1 MNLAGVLAPIP
12 TPFDESG
19 RVDETRLKKA
29 LRRWLKTPLVGFVV
43 LGSTGEAVLLDDD
56 EAERVI
62 AAARA
67 VVPRKRTFIVGTG
80 RESTRSAIRAAK
92 RAARHGADAILVRTP
107 GFYKNAM
114 TADAFVDHYTAVADA
129 SPVPVL
135 LYNFTALTGVE
146 LPVEAVGVLAR
157 HPNVIGMK
165 ESGSDVMRLTDLT
178 AFASDNFRLLAGS
191 ATTFHQALAVGAVG
205 GILAAACVVPEVCV
219 RLYQLTMSGR
229 QEEARALQQRLLPMV
244 KLLVSGYGVP
254 GLKAAATLA
263 GYDSGFPRSPL
274 LPVPDAVVAE
284 LRQTLAAFESA
295 AP

>member
-29 LRRWLKTPLVGFVV
+29 LRRWLKTPLAGFVV
-43 LGSTGEAVLLDDD
+43 LGSTGEAVLLDDH
-56 EAERVI
+56 EADRVV
-62 AAARA
+62 ATARA
-67 VVPRKRTFIVGTG
+67 VVPRKRAFIVGTG

-92 RAARHGADAILVRTP
+92 RAARHGADGVLVRTP

-114 TADAFVDHYTAVADA
+114 TTDAFIAHYTAVADA

-146 LPVEAVGVLAR
+146 LAVEAVDVLSR
-157 HPNVIGMK
+157 HPNIAGMK
-165 ESGSDVMRLTDLT
+165 ESGGDGMRMTDL
-178 AFASDNFRLLAGS
+178 AGFASDKFSVLAGS
-191 ATTFHQALAVGAVG
+191 ATTFHQALAVGAAG

-219 RLYQLTMSGR
+219 RLYQLTTSGR
-229 QEEARALQQRLLPMV
+229 QDEARALQQRLLPIV
-244 KLLVSGYGVP
+244 KLLVSGYGVA

-274 LPVPDAVVAE
+274 LPVPQAVVDE
-284 LRQTLAAFESA
+284 LRAALAGFDA
-295 AP
+295 